1 MKNES
6 WQNPF
11 PRMEDRFFDSNHDG
25 KLDAI
30 ESAFRDAHIRE
41 MNKKTSETQNQQIPK
56 GKPTFSNSAG
66 VRAGTFIWVCFV
78 LIICILIW
86 RL

>member
-1 MKNES
+1 MINNS

-11 PRMEDRFFDSNHDG
+11 PRTGDKFFDRNHDG
-25 KLDAI
+25 KLDVI
-30 ESAFRDAHIRE
+30 ESSFRDAHIRE
-41 MNKKTSETQNQQIPK
+41 MSENTGETPNNQIPRRK
-56 GKPTFSNSAG
+56 QPFNPSAG
-66 VRAGTFIWVCFV
+66 MRAGTIIWICII

>member
-1 MKNES
+1 MMNHS

-11 PRMEDRFFDSNHDG
+11 PRAGDKFFDRNHDG

-30 ESAFRDAHIRE
+30 ESSFRDAHIRE
-41 MNKKTSETQNQQIPK
+41 MSENTGETPNCHIPR
-56 GKPTFSNSAG
+56 GQSSFNPSAG
-66 VRAGTFIWVCFV
+66 MRAGTIIWICII